1 MCFAF
6 SQFGNIATMND
17 ERQRYAIHAAVFA
30 ALANPTRHE
39 LFHHLCGHGRRPGEL
54 AELAG
59 VSKAN
64 VSQHLSI
71 LQREGLVRRSRVEGR
86 VVWEVVD
93 PRLAQACALI
103 DEVVGGELRAQA
115 TALERKVSHDPDE

>member
-1 MCFAF
+1 
-6 SQFGNIATMND
+6 MND

-39 LFHHLCGHGRRPGEL
+39 LFHLLCEQGRGPGEL

-59 VSKAN
+59 VSRAN

-71 LQREGLVRRSRVEGR
+71 LQHEGLARRSRVAGR

-93 PRLAQACALI
+93 PRFAQACALI
-103 DEVVGGELRAQA
+103 DEVVGRELRAHV
-115 TALERKVSHDPDE
+115 TVLERKVGHAS

>member
-1 MCFAF
+1 
-6 SQFGNIATMND
+6 MND

-39 LFHHLCGHGRRPGEL
+39 LFHLLCKHGRSPGEL

-59 VSKAN
+59 VNRAN

-71 LQREGLVRRSRVEGR
+71 LQREGLLRRSRVAGH

-93 PRLAQACALI
+93 PRLAEACTLI
-103 DEVVGGELRAQA
+103 DEVIGSALRAQA
-115 TALERKVSHDPDE
+115 TALDRKVGNDPQE

>member
-1 MCFAF
+1 MA
-6 SQFGNIATMND
+6 IMND

-39 LFHHLCGHGRRPGEL
+39 LFHLLCEQGHSPGEL
-54 AELAG
+54 AELAD
-59 VSKAN
+59 VSGAN

-71 LQREGLVRRSRVEGR
+71 LQHEGLARRSRPAGH

-93 PRLAQACALI
+93 PRFAQACALI
-103 DEVVGGELRAQA
+103 DEIVGRELRAHV
-115 TALERKVSHDPDE
+115 TILERKVGNA